1 MRLSH
6 LAHEPFAVDDE
17 PRVSAFAYHAFFVAC
32 GDVEREFATFDGC
45 KHCGRRHFRADSG
58 RLYVRNAYLRTDGR
72 LSRFESRSDREH
84 RGVLHKCRHC
94 RGGEYRQIARTDM
107 FGSVVVRNHGMRR
120 VCKSCFHNVKFM
132 RQKYYFPASIRY
144 ICRRIMSKRL
154 LILLLSSIAICA
166 VSFGQRRDR
175 GIWYQ
180 TATIENGDSIA
191 VVHILPVRKYAR
203 KKDMR
208 RYAKLIRAV
217 KKVYP
222 IAQEAKREMAL
233 MEEELRRLPSK
244 KDRELYTK
252 GIQKMIIKKYTPVL
266 KRMTVYEGRVLL
278 KLIDRETE
286 YTAFEIVKEFRG
298 GFVAGFWQAMA
309 RLFGNNLKLEY
320 DPDGSDKMLEQIVVY
335 YEAGLL

>member
-1 MRLSH
+1 
-6 LAHEPFAVDDE
+6 
-17 PRVSAFAYHAFFVAC
+17 
-32 GDVEREFATFDGC
+32 
-45 KHCGRRHFRADSG
+45 
-58 RLYVRNAYLRTDGR
+58 
-72 LSRFESRSDREH
+72 
-84 RGVLHKCRHC
+84 
-94 RGGEYRQIARTDM
+94 
-107 FGSVVVRNHGMRR
+107 
-120 VCKSCFHNVKFM
+120 
-132 RQKYYFPASIRY
+132 
-144 ICRRIMSKRL
+144 MSKRL

>member
-1 MRLSH
+1 
-6 LAHEPFAVDDE
+6 
-17 PRVSAFAYHAFFVAC
+17 
-32 GDVEREFATFDGC
+32 
-45 KHCGRRHFRADSG
+45 
-58 RLYVRNAYLRTDGR
+58 
-72 LSRFESRSDREH
+72 
-84 RGVLHKCRHC
+84 
-94 RGGEYRQIARTDM
+94 M
-107 FGSVVVRNHGMRR
+107 F
-120 VCKSCFHNVKFM
+120 
-132 RQKYYFPASIRY
+132 
-144 ICRRIMSKRL
+144 KRL

-175 GIWYQ
+175 SILYQ
-180 TATIENGDSIA
+180 TVTVENGDSVA

>member
-1 MRLSH
+1 
-6 LAHEPFAVDDE
+6 
-17 PRVSAFAYHAFFVAC
+17 
-32 GDVEREFATFDGC
+32 
-45 KHCGRRHFRADSG
+45 
-58 RLYVRNAYLRTDGR
+58 
-72 LSRFESRSDREH
+72 
-84 RGVLHKCRHC
+84 
-94 RGGEYRQIARTDM
+94 
-107 FGSVVVRNHGMRR
+107 
-120 VCKSCFHNVKFM
+120 
-132 RQKYYFPASIRY
+132 
-144 ICRRIMSKRL
+144 MSKRM
-154 LILLLSSIAICA
+154 LILLMSSIVICT

-175 GIWYQ
+175 SILYQ
-180 TATIENGDSIA
+180 TVTVENGDSVA

>member
-1 MRLSH
+1 
-6 LAHEPFAVDDE
+6 
-17 PRVSAFAYHAFFVAC
+17 
-32 GDVEREFATFDGC
+32 
-45 KHCGRRHFRADSG
+45 
-58 RLYVRNAYLRTDGR
+58 
-72 LSRFESRSDREH
+72 
-84 RGVLHKCRHC
+84 
-94 RGGEYRQIARTDM
+94 
-107 FGSVVVRNHGMRR
+107 
-120 VCKSCFHNVKFM
+120 
-132 RQKYYFPASIRY
+132 
-144 ICRRIMSKRL
+144 MSKRL

-175 GIWYQ
+175 SILYQ
-180 TATIENGDSIA
+180 TVTVENGDSVA

-320 DPDGSDKMLEQIVVY
+320 DPDGSDRMLEQIVVY

>member
-1 MRLSH
+1 
-6 LAHEPFAVDDE
+6 
-17 PRVSAFAYHAFFVAC
+17 
-32 GDVEREFATFDGC
+32 
-45 KHCGRRHFRADSG
+45 
-58 RLYVRNAYLRTDGR
+58 
-72 LSRFESRSDREH
+72 
-84 RGVLHKCRHC
+84 
-94 RGGEYRQIARTDM
+94 
-107 FGSVVVRNHGMRR
+107 
-120 VCKSCFHNVKFM
+120 
-132 RQKYYFPASIRY
+132 
-144 ICRRIMSKRL
+144 MSKRL

-180 TATIENGDSIA
+180 TATIENGDSVA

-320 DPDGSDKMLEQIVVY
+320 DPDGSDRMLEQIVVY

>member
-1 MRLSH
+1 
-6 LAHEPFAVDDE
+6 
-17 PRVSAFAYHAFFVAC
+17 
-32 GDVEREFATFDGC
+32 
-45 KHCGRRHFRADSG
+45 
-58 RLYVRNAYLRTDGR
+58 
-72 LSRFESRSDREH
+72 
-84 RGVLHKCRHC
+84 
-94 RGGEYRQIARTDM
+94 
-107 FGSVVVRNHGMRR
+107 
-120 VCKSCFHNVKFM
+120 
-132 RQKYYFPASIRY
+132 
-144 ICRRIMSKRL
+144 MSKRL

-166 VSFGQRRDR
+166 VTFGQRRDR
-175 GIWYQ
+175 SILYQ
-180 TATIENGDSIA
+180 TVTVENGDSVA

>member
-1 MRLSH
+1 
-6 LAHEPFAVDDE
+6 
-17 PRVSAFAYHAFFVAC
+17 
-32 GDVEREFATFDGC
+32 
-45 KHCGRRHFRADSG
+45 
-58 RLYVRNAYLRTDGR
+58 
-72 LSRFESRSDREH
+72 
-84 RGVLHKCRHC
+84 
-94 RGGEYRQIARTDM
+94 
-107 FGSVVVRNHGMRR
+107 
-120 VCKSCFHNVKFM
+120 
-132 RQKYYFPASIRY
+132 
-144 ICRRIMSKRL
+144 MSKRL

-175 GIWYQ
+175 SILYQ
-180 TATIENGDSIA
+180 TATVENGDSIA

>member
-1 MRLSH
+1 
-6 LAHEPFAVDDE
+6 
-17 PRVSAFAYHAFFVAC
+17 
-32 GDVEREFATFDGC
+32 
-45 KHCGRRHFRADSG
+45 
-58 RLYVRNAYLRTDGR
+58 
-72 LSRFESRSDREH
+72 
-84 RGVLHKCRHC
+84 
-94 RGGEYRQIARTDM
+94 
-107 FGSVVVRNHGMRR
+107 
-120 VCKSCFHNVKFM
+120 
-132 RQKYYFPASIRY
+132 
-144 ICRRIMSKRL
+144 MSKRL
-154 LILLLSSIAICA
+154 LILLLSLIAISA

-320 DPDGSDKMLEQIVVY
+320 DPDGSDRMLEQIVVY

>member
-1 MRLSH
+1 
-6 LAHEPFAVDDE
+6 
-17 PRVSAFAYHAFFVAC
+17 
-32 GDVEREFATFDGC
+32 
-45 KHCGRRHFRADSG
+45 
-58 RLYVRNAYLRTDGR
+58 
-72 LSRFESRSDREH
+72 
-84 RGVLHKCRHC
+84 
-94 RGGEYRQIARTDM
+94 
-107 FGSVVVRNHGMRR
+107 
-120 VCKSCFHNVKFM
+120 
-132 RQKYYFPASIRY
+132 
-144 ICRRIMSKRL
+144 MSKRL

-320 DPDGSDKMLEQIVVY
+320 DPDGSDRMLEQIVVY

>member
-1 MRLSH
+1 
-6 LAHEPFAVDDE
+6 
-17 PRVSAFAYHAFFVAC
+17 
-32 GDVEREFATFDGC
+32 
-45 KHCGRRHFRADSG
+45 
-58 RLYVRNAYLRTDGR
+58 
-72 LSRFESRSDREH
+72 
-84 RGVLHKCRHC
+84 
-94 RGGEYRQIARTDM
+94 
-107 FGSVVVRNHGMRR
+107 
-120 VCKSCFHNVKFM
+120 
-132 RQKYYFPASIRY
+132 
-144 ICRRIMSKRL
+144 MSKL
-154 LILLLSSIAICA
+154 LPILLLSMIAIVA
-166 VSFGQRRDR
+166 VSFGQRRDN

-180 TATIENGDSIA
+180 TATIENGDSVA

-203 KKDMR
+203 KRDMR

-233 MEEELRRLPSK
+233 MEEDLRRLPSK
-244 KDRELYTK
+244 RDRELYTK

-266 KRMTVYEGRVLL
+266 KKMTVYDGRVLL

>member
-1 MRLSH
+1 
-6 LAHEPFAVDDE
+6 
-17 PRVSAFAYHAFFVAC
+17 
-32 GDVEREFATFDGC
+32 
-45 KHCGRRHFRADSG
+45 
-58 RLYVRNAYLRTDGR
+58 
-72 LSRFESRSDREH
+72 
-84 RGVLHKCRHC
+84 
-94 RGGEYRQIARTDM
+94 
-107 FGSVVVRNHGMRR
+107 
-120 VCKSCFHNVKFM
+120 
-132 RQKYYFPASIRY
+132 
-144 ICRRIMSKRL
+144 MSKRL

-175 GIWYQ
+175 SILYQ
-180 TATIENGDSIA
+180 TVTVENGDSVA

-320 DPDGSDKMLEQIVVY
+320 DPGGSDKMLEQIVVY

>member
-1 MRLSH
+1 
-6 LAHEPFAVDDE
+6 
-17 PRVSAFAYHAFFVAC
+17 
-32 GDVEREFATFDGC
+32 
-45 KHCGRRHFRADSG
+45 
-58 RLYVRNAYLRTDGR
+58 
-72 LSRFESRSDREH
+72 
-84 RGVLHKCRHC
+84 
-94 RGGEYRQIARTDM
+94 
-107 FGSVVVRNHGMRR
+107 
-120 VCKSCFHNVKFM
+120 
-132 RQKYYFPASIRY
+132 
-144 ICRRIMSKRL
+144 MSKRL

-175 GIWYQ
+175 SILYQ
-180 TATIENGDSIA
+180 TVTVENGDSVA

-252 GIQKMIIKKYTPVL
+252 GIQKMIVKKYTPVL

>member
-1 MRLSH
+1 
-6 LAHEPFAVDDE
+6 
-17 PRVSAFAYHAFFVAC
+17 
-32 GDVEREFATFDGC
+32 
-45 KHCGRRHFRADSG
+45 
-58 RLYVRNAYLRTDGR
+58 
-72 LSRFESRSDREH
+72 
-84 RGVLHKCRHC
+84 
-94 RGGEYRQIARTDM
+94 
-107 FGSVVVRNHGMRR
+107 
-120 VCKSCFHNVKFM
+120 
-132 RQKYYFPASIRY
+132 
-144 ICRRIMSKRL
+144 MSKRL

-175 GIWYQ
+175 SILYQ
-180 TATIENGDSIA
+180 TVTVENGDSVA

-335 YEAGLL
+335 YESGLL

>member
-1 MRLSH
+1 
-6 LAHEPFAVDDE
+6 
-17 PRVSAFAYHAFFVAC
+17 
-32 GDVEREFATFDGC
+32 
-45 KHCGRRHFRADSG
+45 
-58 RLYVRNAYLRTDGR
+58 
-72 LSRFESRSDREH
+72 
-84 RGVLHKCRHC
+84 
-94 RGGEYRQIARTDM
+94 
-107 FGSVVVRNHGMRR
+107 
-120 VCKSCFHNVKFM
+120 
-132 RQKYYFPASIRY
+132 
-144 ICRRIMSKRL
+144 MSKRL

-320 DPDGSDKMLEQIVVY
+320 DPDGSDRMLEQIVVY
-335 YEAGLL
+335 YETGLL

>member
-1 MRLSH
+1 
-6 LAHEPFAVDDE
+6 
-17 PRVSAFAYHAFFVAC
+17 
-32 GDVEREFATFDGC
+32 
-45 KHCGRRHFRADSG
+45 
-58 RLYVRNAYLRTDGR
+58 
-72 LSRFESRSDREH
+72 
-84 RGVLHKCRHC
+84 
-94 RGGEYRQIARTDM
+94 
-107 FGSVVVRNHGMRR
+107 
-120 VCKSCFHNVKFM
+120 
-132 RQKYYFPASIRY
+132 
-144 ICRRIMSKRL
+144 MSKRL

-175 GIWYQ
+175 GILYQ
-180 TATIENGDSIA
+180 TVTVENGDSIA

-203 KKDMR
+203 RKDMR

-320 DPDGSDKMLEQIVVY
+320 DPDGSDRMLEQIVVY

>member
-1 MRLSH
+1 
-6 LAHEPFAVDDE
+6 
-17 PRVSAFAYHAFFVAC
+17 
-32 GDVEREFATFDGC
+32 
-45 KHCGRRHFRADSG
+45 
-58 RLYVRNAYLRTDGR
+58 
-72 LSRFESRSDREH
+72 
-84 RGVLHKCRHC
+84 
-94 RGGEYRQIARTDM
+94 
-107 FGSVVVRNHGMRR
+107 
-120 VCKSCFHNVKFM
+120 
-132 RQKYYFPASIRY
+132 
-144 ICRRIMSKRL
+144 MSKRL

-335 YEAGLL
+335 YETGLL

>member
-1 MRLSH
+1 
-6 LAHEPFAVDDE
+6 
-17 PRVSAFAYHAFFVAC
+17 
-32 GDVEREFATFDGC
+32 
-45 KHCGRRHFRADSG
+45 
-58 RLYVRNAYLRTDGR
+58 
-72 LSRFESRSDREH
+72 
-84 RGVLHKCRHC
+84 
-94 RGGEYRQIARTDM
+94 
-107 FGSVVVRNHGMRR
+107 
-120 VCKSCFHNVKFM
+120 
-132 RQKYYFPASIRY
+132 
-144 ICRRIMSKRL
+144 MSKRL

-244 KDRELYTK
+244 KDRELYSK

-320 DPDGSDKMLEQIVVY
+320 DPDGSDRMLEQIVVY

>member
-1 MRLSH
+1 
-6 LAHEPFAVDDE
+6 
-17 PRVSAFAYHAFFVAC
+17 
-32 GDVEREFATFDGC
+32 
-45 KHCGRRHFRADSG
+45 
-58 RLYVRNAYLRTDGR
+58 
-72 LSRFESRSDREH
+72 
-84 RGVLHKCRHC
+84 
-94 RGGEYRQIARTDM
+94 
-107 FGSVVVRNHGMRR
+107 
-120 VCKSCFHNVKFM
+120 
-132 RQKYYFPASIRY
+132 
-144 ICRRIMSKRL
+144 MSKRL

-335 YEAGLL
+335 YESGLL

>member
-1 MRLSH
+1 
-6 LAHEPFAVDDE
+6 
-17 PRVSAFAYHAFFVAC
+17 
-32 GDVEREFATFDGC
+32 
-45 KHCGRRHFRADSG
+45 
-58 RLYVRNAYLRTDGR
+58 
-72 LSRFESRSDREH
+72 
-84 RGVLHKCRHC
+84 
-94 RGGEYRQIARTDM
+94 
-107 FGSVVVRNHGMRR
+107 
-120 VCKSCFHNVKFM
+120 
-132 RQKYYFPASIRY
+132 
-144 ICRRIMSKRL
+144 MSKRL
-154 LILLLSSIAICA
+154 LILLLSLIAICA

-266 KRMTVYEGRVLL
+266 KRMTVYEGKVLL

-320 DPDGSDKMLEQIVVY
+320 DPDGSDRMLEQIVVY

>member
-1 MRLSH
+1 
-6 LAHEPFAVDDE
+6 
-17 PRVSAFAYHAFFVAC
+17 
-32 GDVEREFATFDGC
+32 
-45 KHCGRRHFRADSG
+45 
-58 RLYVRNAYLRTDGR
+58 
-72 LSRFESRSDREH
+72 
-84 RGVLHKCRHC
+84 
-94 RGGEYRQIARTDM
+94 
-107 FGSVVVRNHGMRR
+107 
-120 VCKSCFHNVKFM
+120 
-132 RQKYYFPASIRY
+132 
-144 ICRRIMSKRL
+144 MSKRL

-175 GIWYQ
+175 SILYQ
-180 TATIENGDSIA
+180 TVTVENGDSIA

>member
-1 MRLSH
+1 
-6 LAHEPFAVDDE
+6 
-17 PRVSAFAYHAFFVAC
+17 
-32 GDVEREFATFDGC
+32 
-45 KHCGRRHFRADSG
+45 
-58 RLYVRNAYLRTDGR
+58 
-72 LSRFESRSDREH
+72 
-84 RGVLHKCRHC
+84 
-94 RGGEYRQIARTDM
+94 
-107 FGSVVVRNHGMRR
+107 
-120 VCKSCFHNVKFM
+120 
-132 RQKYYFPASIRY
+132 
-144 ICRRIMSKRL
+144 MSKRL

-175 GIWYQ
+175 SILYQ
-180 TATIENGDSIA
+180 TVTVENGDSVA

-252 GIQKMIIKKYTPVL
+252 GIQKMIIKKYTPLL

>member
-1 MRLSH
+1 
-6 LAHEPFAVDDE
+6 
-17 PRVSAFAYHAFFVAC
+17 
-32 GDVEREFATFDGC
+32 
-45 KHCGRRHFRADSG
+45 
-58 RLYVRNAYLRTDGR
+58 
-72 LSRFESRSDREH
+72 
-84 RGVLHKCRHC
+84 
-94 RGGEYRQIARTDM
+94 
-107 FGSVVVRNHGMRR
+107 
-120 VCKSCFHNVKFM
+120 
-132 RQKYYFPASIRY
+132 
-144 ICRRIMSKRL
+144 MSKRL
-154 LILLLSSIAICA
+154 LILLLSSIAISA

>member
-1 MRLSH
+1 
-6 LAHEPFAVDDE
+6 
-17 PRVSAFAYHAFFVAC
+17 
-32 GDVEREFATFDGC
+32 
-45 KHCGRRHFRADSG
+45 
-58 RLYVRNAYLRTDGR
+58 
-72 LSRFESRSDREH
+72 
-84 RGVLHKCRHC
+84 
-94 RGGEYRQIARTDM
+94 
-107 FGSVVVRNHGMRR
+107 
-120 VCKSCFHNVKFM
+120 
-132 RQKYYFPASIRY
+132 
-144 ICRRIMSKRL
+144 MSKRL

-266 KRMTVYEGRVLL
+266 KRMTVYEGRVRL

-320 DPDGSDKMLEQIVVY
+320 DPDGSDRMLEQIVVY

>member
-1 MRLSH
+1 
-6 LAHEPFAVDDE
+6 
-17 PRVSAFAYHAFFVAC
+17 
-32 GDVEREFATFDGC
+32 
-45 KHCGRRHFRADSG
+45 
-58 RLYVRNAYLRTDGR
+58 
-72 LSRFESRSDREH
+72 
-84 RGVLHKCRHC
+84 
-94 RGGEYRQIARTDM
+94 
-107 FGSVVVRNHGMRR
+107 
-120 VCKSCFHNVKFM
+120 
-132 RQKYYFPASIRY
+132 
-144 ICRRIMSKRL
+144 MSKRL
-154 LILLLSSIAICA
+154 LILMLSSIAICA

-175 GIWYQ
+175 GIMYQ
-180 TATIENGDSIA
+180 TATIENGDSVA

-208 RYAKLIRAV
+208 NYARLIRAV

-252 GIQKMIIKKYTPVL
+252 GIQKMIVKKYTPVL
-266 KRMTVYEGRVLL
+266 KHMTVYEGRVLL
-278 KLIDRETE
+278 KLIDRETK

>member
-1 MRLSH
+1 
-6 LAHEPFAVDDE
+6 
-17 PRVSAFAYHAFFVAC
+17 
-32 GDVEREFATFDGC
+32 
-45 KHCGRRHFRADSG
+45 
-58 RLYVRNAYLRTDGR
+58 
-72 LSRFESRSDREH
+72 
-84 RGVLHKCRHC
+84 
-94 RGGEYRQIARTDM
+94 
-107 FGSVVVRNHGMRR
+107 
-120 VCKSCFHNVKFM
+120 
-132 RQKYYFPASIRY
+132 
-144 ICRRIMSKRL
+144 MSKRL

-175 GIWYQ
+175 SILYQ
-180 TATIENGDSIA
+180 TVTVENGDSVA

-335 YEAGLL
+335 YEAGVL

>member
-1 MRLSH
+1 M
-6 LAHEPFAVDDE
+6 
-17 PRVSAFAYHAFFVAC
+17 Y
-32 GDVEREFATFDGC
+32 
-45 KHCGRRHFRADSG
+45 
-58 RLYVRNAYLRTDGR
+58 
-72 LSRFESRSDREH
+72 
-84 RGVLHKCRHC
+84 
-94 RGGEYRQIARTDM
+94 
-107 FGSVVVRNHGMRR
+107 
-120 VCKSCFHNVKFM
+120 
-132 RQKYYFPASIRY
+132 
-144 ICRRIMSKRL
+144 KRL
-154 LILLLSSIAICA
+154 LILILSSIAISA

-180 TATIENGDSIA
+180 TATIENGDSVA

-208 RYAKLIRAV
+208 RYSKLIRAV

-266 KRMTVYEGRVLL
+266 KKMTVYEGRVLL

-320 DPDGSDKMLEQIVVY
+320 DPDGSDMMLEQIVVY

>member
-1 MRLSH
+1 
-6 LAHEPFAVDDE
+6 
-17 PRVSAFAYHAFFVAC
+17 
-32 GDVEREFATFDGC
+32 
-45 KHCGRRHFRADSG
+45 
-58 RLYVRNAYLRTDGR
+58 
-72 LSRFESRSDREH
+72 
-84 RGVLHKCRHC
+84 
-94 RGGEYRQIARTDM
+94 
-107 FGSVVVRNHGMRR
+107 
-120 VCKSCFHNVKFM
+120 
-132 RQKYYFPASIRY
+132 
-144 ICRRIMSKRL
+144 MSKRI

>member
-1 MRLSH
+1 
-6 LAHEPFAVDDE
+6 
-17 PRVSAFAYHAFFVAC
+17 
-32 GDVEREFATFDGC
+32 
-45 KHCGRRHFRADSG
+45 
-58 RLYVRNAYLRTDGR
+58 
-72 LSRFESRSDREH
+72 
-84 RGVLHKCRHC
+84 
-94 RGGEYRQIARTDM
+94 
-107 FGSVVVRNHGMRR
+107 
-120 VCKSCFHNVKFM
+120 
-132 RQKYYFPASIRY
+132 
-144 ICRRIMSKRL
+144 MSKRL

-166 VSFGQRRDR
+166 VSFGQRRDH

-320 DPDGSDKMLEQIVVY
+320 DPDGSDRMLEQIVVY

>member
-1 MRLSH
+1 
-6 LAHEPFAVDDE
+6 
-17 PRVSAFAYHAFFVAC
+17 
-32 GDVEREFATFDGC
+32 
-45 KHCGRRHFRADSG
+45 
-58 RLYVRNAYLRTDGR
+58 
-72 LSRFESRSDREH
+72 
-84 RGVLHKCRHC
+84 
-94 RGGEYRQIARTDM
+94 
-107 FGSVVVRNHGMRR
+107 
-120 VCKSCFHNVKFM
+120 
-132 RQKYYFPASIRY
+132 
-144 ICRRIMSKRL
+144 MSKRL
-154 LILLLSSIAICA
+154 LILLLSLIAICA

>member
-1 MRLSH
+1 M
-6 LAHEPFAVDDE
+6 
-17 PRVSAFAYHAFFVAC
+17 Y
-32 GDVEREFATFDGC
+32 
-45 KHCGRRHFRADSG
+45 
-58 RLYVRNAYLRTDGR
+58 
-72 LSRFESRSDREH
+72 
-84 RGVLHKCRHC
+84 
-94 RGGEYRQIARTDM
+94 
-107 FGSVVVRNHGMRR
+107 
-120 VCKSCFHNVKFM
+120 
-132 RQKYYFPASIRY
+132 
-144 ICRRIMSKRL
+144 KRL
-154 LILLLSSIAICA
+154 LILILSSIAISA

-180 TATIENGDSIA
+180 TATIENGDSVA

-208 RYAKLIRAV
+208 RYSKLIRAV

-266 KRMTVYEGRVLL
+266 KKMTVYEGRVLL

-298 GFVAGFWQAMA
+298 GFVAGFWQTMA

-320 DPDGSDKMLEQIVVY
+320 DPDGSDMMLEQIVVY

>member
-1 MRLSH
+1 M
-6 LAHEPFAVDDE
+6 P
-17 PRVSAFAYHAFFVAC
+17 
-32 GDVEREFATFDGC
+32 
-45 KHCGRRHFRADSG
+45 
-58 RLYVRNAYLRTDGR
+58 
-72 LSRFESRSDREH
+72 
-84 RGVLHKCRHC
+84 
-94 RGGEYRQIARTDM
+94 
-107 FGSVVVRNHGMRR
+107 
-120 VCKSCFHNVKFM
+120 
-132 RQKYYFPASIRY
+132 
-144 ICRRIMSKRL
+144 KRL
-154 LILLLSSIAICA
+154 LILLLSLIAICA

>member
-1 MRLSH
+1 
-6 LAHEPFAVDDE
+6 
-17 PRVSAFAYHAFFVAC
+17 
-32 GDVEREFATFDGC
+32 
-45 KHCGRRHFRADSG
+45 
-58 RLYVRNAYLRTDGR
+58 
-72 LSRFESRSDREH
+72 
-84 RGVLHKCRHC
+84 
-94 RGGEYRQIARTDM
+94 
-107 FGSVVVRNHGMRR
+107 
-120 VCKSCFHNVKFM
+120 
-132 RQKYYFPASIRY
+132 
-144 ICRRIMSKRL
+144 MSKRL

-175 GIWYQ
+175 GIMYQ
-180 TATIENGDSIA
+180 TATIENGDSVA

-208 RYAKLIRAV
+208 NYARLIRAV

-222 IAQEAKREMAL
+222 IAQEAKREMTL

-252 GIQKMIIKKYTPVL
+252 GIQKMIVKKYTPVL
-266 KRMTVYEGRVLL
+266 KHMTVYEGRVLL
-278 KLIDRETE
+278 KLIDRETK